1 MIDTRTAPYAALLL
15 RMTLGALAIAHVYWK
30 FYVLPGGL
38 DAWWQNLNTQGY
50 PDWVVYYVLS
60 GEIAG
65 ALLLIP
71 GVWTRWVALYCLPL
85 MLGAAQYWIVRKGFF
100 FVAAGAEMPLLWSV
114 ALVTQAMLGDGA
126 YALVPSPRFPFIKSR
141 SAAHA

>member
-1 MIDTRTAPYAALLL
+1 MLDARTAPYAPLFL
-15 RMTLGALAIAHVYWK
+15 RVTLGALAIAHLYWK

-60 GEIAG
+60 GEFAG
-65 ALLLIP
+65 AILLIP

-85 MLGAAQYWIVRKGFF
+85 MLGAAEYWLVRKGFF
-100 FVAAGAEMPLLWSV
+100 FVSAGAEMPILWSV
-114 ALVTQAMLGDGA
+114 ALNTQAMLGDGA
-126 YALVPSPRFPFIKSR
+126 HALIPSPKFPFTRAR